1 MMPRGA
7 VGRGRARLTKSG
19 SADSSIAVKFDEDAL
34 VLKTDVP
41 DISALVG
48 MIPMFLGSLYLGIC
62 SVGRY

>member
-19 SADSSIAVKFDEDAL
+19 SADSSVAVKFDEDAF

-41 DISALVG
+41 DISAL
-48 MIPMFLGSLYLGIC
+48 LGTPTISAGI
-62 SVGRY
+62 VIFGHL

>member
-34 VLKTDVP
+34 VLKTDVH
-41 DISALVG
+41 DISALFRT
-48 MIPMFLGSLYLGIC
+48 PAKLLGSLYFSI
-62 SVGRY
+62 VV